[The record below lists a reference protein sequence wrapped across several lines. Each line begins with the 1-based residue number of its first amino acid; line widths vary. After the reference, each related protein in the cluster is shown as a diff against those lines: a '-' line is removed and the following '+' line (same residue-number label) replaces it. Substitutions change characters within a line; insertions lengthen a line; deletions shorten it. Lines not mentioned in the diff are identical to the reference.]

1 MSPFLKILESMHR
14 NKSSW
19 CHKAFLLAVC
29 EDSENL
35 WQLVG
40 NAIEMRVEPLSVLES
55 SRTEQ
60 PTALMG
66 NEFERGKVSQGRS
79 QMWAVWGSSSST
91 SGSLISHKYRDADA
105 ETSSTAIQVAAL
117 RMLSR
122 GYRAKASSVLGI
134 LPRLNSSHSTEVL
147 WLICVRC
154 VSTNVL
160 FTSPKTGINVL
171 RFI

>member
-1 MSPFLKILESMHR
+1 M
-14 NKSSW
+14 
-19 CHKAFLLAVC
+19 
-29 EDSENL
+29 
-35 WQLVG
+35 G
-40 NAIEMRVEPLSVLES
+40 NAIEMRVEPLSVPES

-66 NEFERGKVSQGRS
+66 NEFERGKVCQGRS
-79 QMWAVWGSSSST
+79 QMWAVRGSSSST
-91 SGSLISHKYRDADA
+91 SGSLISHKYGDADA

-147 WLICVRC
+147 
-154 VSTNVL
+154 
-160 FTSPKTGINVL
+160 
-171 RFI
+171 